1 MSVQRRKVA
10 HWTPGRPL
18 NGWRLRLLFFV
29 VLLAAWEALYRLNLW
44 PPYIFPSMSSVAASL
59 ISGFADGSYPLA
71 IAVSL
76 RRILIGY
83 GLSLTIGIPLG
94 LLLGRVKFVQDTL
107 GSIVLGLQA
116 LPSICWLP
124 LALLWFGLSE
134 KAILFVVVMG
144 AVLSVTLSTADGVHN
159 TSPLY
164 LRAARTMGARGLTLY
179 IRVILPAAL
188 PAIIS
193 GMKLGWSF
201 AWRSLMAG
209 ELLYVS
215 LGLGQLLTM
224 GRELNDMAQVIAV
237 MIVIVAIGLSV
248 DRALFSPLERRIR
261 ERWGLQ
267 HAI

>member
-1 MSVQRRKVA
+1 M
-10 HWTPGRPL
+10 
-18 NGWRLRLLFFV
+18 NGWRAKLIFFAL
-29 VLLAAWEALYRLNLW
+29 LLATWEALFRLHLW
-44 PPYIFPSMSSVAASL
+44 PPYVFPSMSSVGASL
-59 ISGFADGSYPLA
+59 VAGFADGSYPLA

-76 RRILIGY
+76 RRILMGY
-83 GLSLTIGIPLG
+83 ALSLMVGIPLG
-94 LLLGRVKFVQDTL
+94 LLLGRSKLVQDTL

-144 AVLSVTLSTADGVHN
+144 AVLSVTLSTADGVRN
-159 TSPLY
+159 TPPLY
-164 LRAARTMGARGLTLY
+164 LRAARTMGAGGLQLY
-179 IRVILPAAL
+179 TGVILPSAL
-188 PAIIS
+188 PAVIS

-224 GRELNDMAQVIAV
+224 GRELNDMSQVIAV
-237 MIVIVAIGLSV
+237 MIVIVVIGLGI
-248 DRALFSPLERRIR
+248 DRALFSPVERRIR

-267 HAI
+267 TAS

>member
-1 MSVQRRKVA
+1 M
-10 HWTPGRPL
+10 

-29 VLLAAWEALYRLNLW
+29 AVLAAWEALFRLRLW
-44 PPYIFPSMSSVAASL
+44 PSYVFPSMLSVGESL
-59 ISGFADGSYPLA
+59 RLGLADGSYPLA

-76 RRILIGY
+76 RRILMGY
-83 GLSLTIGIPLG
+83 GLSLVIGIPLG
-94 LLLGRVKFVQDTL
+94 LLLGRIKFVQDTV
-107 GSIVLGLQA
+107 GTMVLGLQA

-144 AVLSVTLSTADGVHN
+144 AVLSVTLATADGVRN
-159 TSPLY
+159 TPPLY
-164 LRAARTMGARGLTLY
+164 LRAARTMGAQGLTLY
-179 IRVILPAAL
+179 TRVILPAAL

-224 GRELNDMAQVIAV
+224 GRELNDMSQVIAV
-237 MIVIVAIGLSV
+237 MLVIVAIGLLV
-248 DRALFSPLERRIR
+248 DRALFSPVERRIR
-261 ERWGLQ
+261 ERWGL
-267 HAI
+267 HTAG

>member
-1 MSVQRRKVA
+1 MQITK
-10 HWTPGRPL
+10 RPAS
-18 NGWRLRLLFFV
+18 RLGIKLVFLASL
-29 VLLAAWEALYRLNLW
+29 VLVWELVYRLGLW
-44 PPYIFPSMSSVAASL
+44 PPYVFPSASSVAGAVVD
-59 ISGFADGSYPLA
+59 GFADGRFPLA

-83 GLSLTIGIPLG
+83 ALSVVIGVPLG
-94 LLLGRVKFVQDTL
+94 LMLGRIEVFRETVGML
-107 GSIVLGLQA
+107 VLGFQA

-134 KAILFVVVMG
+134 RAILFVVVMG
-144 AVLSVTLSTADGVHN
+144 AVLSIALATADGVGN
-159 TSPLY
+159 TPPLY
-164 LRAARTMGARGLTLY
+164 VRAARTMGVQGIALY
-179 IRVILPAAL
+179 TRVVLPSAL
-188 PAIIS
+188 PAIVS

-224 GRELNDMAQVIAV
+224 GRELNDMSQVIAV
-237 MIVIVAIGLSV
+237 MFIIVVLGLSV
-248 DRALFSPLERRIR
+248 DRLVFGPVLRRLR

-267 HAI
+267 GAF

>member
-1 MSVQRRKVA
+1 VS
-10 HWTPGRPL
+10 
-18 NGWRLRLLFFV
+18 GWRLRVLFFMA
-29 VLLAAWEALYRLNLW
+29 LLAVWEALFRLRLW
-44 PPYIFPSMSSVAASL
+44 PPYVFPSMSSVGASL
-59 ISGFADGSYPLA
+59 VAGIADGSYPLA
-71 IAVSL
+71 IGVSL
-76 RRILIGY
+76 RRILVGY
-83 GLSLTIGIPLG
+83 GLSLVIGIPLG
-94 LLLGRVKFVQDTL
+94 LLLGRVKAVQDTL

-134 KAILFVVVMG
+134 KAIMFVVVMG

-159 TSPLY
+159 TPPLY
-164 LRAARTMGARGLTLY
+164 LRAARTMGARGLRLY
-179 IRVILPAAL
+179 TGVILPAAL
-188 PAIIS
+188 PAILS

-224 GRELNDMAQVIAV
+224 GRELNDMSQVIAV
-237 MIVIVAIGLSV
+237 MLVIIAIGLLA
-248 DRALFSPLERRIR
+248 DRAVFAPVERRVR

-267 HAI
+267 PAR

>member
-1 MSVQRRKVA
+1 VS
-10 HWTPGRPL
+10 
-18 NGWRLRLLFFV
+18 GWRLRVLFFIA
-29 VLLAAWEALYRLNLW
+29 LLAVWEALFRLRLW
-44 PPYIFPSMSSVAASL
+44 PPYVFPSMSSVGASL
-59 ISGFADGSYPLA
+59 VAGIADGSYPLA
-71 IAVSL
+71 IGVSL
-76 RRILIGY
+76 RRILVGY
-83 GLSLTIGIPLG
+83 GLSLVIGIPLG
-94 LLLGRVKFVQDTL
+94 LLLGRVKAVQDTL

-134 KAILFVVVMG
+134 KAIMFVVVMG

-159 TSPLY
+159 TPPLY
-164 LRAARTMGARGLTLY
+164 LRAARTMGARGLRLY
-179 IRVILPAAL
+179 TGVILPAAL
-188 PAIIS
+188 PAILS

-224 GRELNDMAQVIAV
+224 GRELNDMSQVIAV
-237 MIVIVAIGLSV
+237 MLVIITIGLLA
-248 DRALFSPLERRIR
+248 DRAVFAPVERRVR

-267 HAI
+267 LAR

>member
-1 MSVQRRKVA
+1 MNKPSS
-10 HWTPGRPL
+10 
-18 NGWRLRLLFFV
+18 WRTRLIFFAA
-29 VLLAAWEALYRLNLW
+29 LLAVWEALFRLNLW
-44 PPYIFPSMSSVAASL
+44 PPYVFPSMSSVGLSL
-59 ISGFADGSYPLA
+59 VNGFADGTFPLA
-71 IAVSL
+71 FAVSL
-76 RRILIGY
+76 RRILLGY
-83 GLSLTIGIPLG
+83 GLSLVIGIPLG
-94 LLLGRVKFVQDTL
+94 LLLGRVRPVQDTL
-107 GSIVLGLQA
+107 GSIILGLQA

-159 TSPLY
+159 TPPLY
-164 LRAARTMGARGLTLY
+164 LRAARTMGASGLMLYRG
-179 IRVILPAAL
+179 VILPSAL

-237 MIVIVAIGLSV
+237 MLVIIAMGLLV
-248 DRALFSPLERRIR
+248 DRAVFAPVERRVR

-267 HAI
+267 VAS

>member
-1 MSVQRRKVA
+1 M
-10 HWTPGRPL
+10 

-29 VLLAAWEALYRLNLW
+29 ALLAAWEALFRLRLW
-44 PPYIFPSMSSVAASL
+44 PPYVFPSMLSVGESL
-59 ISGFADGSYPLA
+59 RAGLADGTWPLA
-71 IAVSL
+71 IAVSI
-76 RRILIGY
+76 RRILMGY
-83 GLSLTIGIPLG
+83 GLSLVIGIPLG
-94 LLLGRVKFVQDTL
+94 LLLGRIKFVQDTV
-107 GSIVLGLQA
+107 GTMVLGLQA

-144 AVLSVTLSTADGVHN
+144 AVLSVTLATADGVRN
-159 TSPLY
+159 TPPLY
-164 LRAARTMGARGLTLY
+164 LRAARTMGAQGLTLY
-179 IRVILPAAL
+179 TRVILPAAL

-224 GRELNDMAQVIAV
+224 GRELNDMSQVIAV
-237 MIVIVAIGLSV
+237 MLVIVAIGLLV
-248 DRALFSPLERRIR
+248 DRALFSPVERRIR
-261 ERWGLQ
+261 ERWGL
-267 HAI
+267 HAAS

>member
-1 MSVQRRKVA
+1 MS
-10 HWTPGRPL
+10 
-18 NGWRLRLLFFV
+18 GWRLRLAFFV
-29 VLLAAWEALYRLNLW
+29 ALLAVWEGLYRLHLW
-44 PPYIFPSMSSVAASL
+44 PPYVFPSMSSVASSL
-59 ISGFADGSYPLA
+59 ISGFADGSYPRA

-76 RRILIGY
+76 RRILFGY
-83 GLSLTIGIPLG
+83 GLSLVVGIPLG
-94 LLLGRVKFVQDTL
+94 LLLGRVKSVQVTL

-134 KAILFVVVMG
+134 RAILFVVVMG
-144 AVLSVTLSTADGVHN
+144 AVLSVTLSTADGVRN
-159 TSPLY
+159 TPPLY
-164 LRAARTMGARGLTLY
+164 LRAARTMGARGLRLY
-179 IRVILPAAL
+179 TGVILPAAL

-215 LGLGQLLTM
+215 RGLGQLLTM

-237 MIVIVAIGLSV
+237 MSVIIALGLLV
-248 DRALFSPLERRIR
+248 DRAVFAPVERRVR

-267 HAI
+267 AAG